1 MSYGRM
7 IYGDEGKSEV
17 VGDGVQTFSKRLR
30 IYGEVFFPNN
40 FVKTFTCDRR
50 LLISSV
56 AFAGHDCI
64 CLKVKTDP
72 LSLHS
77 LCSRDRMDGR

>member
-30 IYGEVFFPNN
+30 IYGEVFVLTILSKHLPVTDVCSF
-40 FVKTFTCDRR
+40 R
-50 LLISSV
+50 LSCLLATTASV
-56 AFAGHDCI
+56 
-64 CLKVKTDP
+64 
-72 LSLHS
+72 
-77 LCSRDRMDGR
+77 